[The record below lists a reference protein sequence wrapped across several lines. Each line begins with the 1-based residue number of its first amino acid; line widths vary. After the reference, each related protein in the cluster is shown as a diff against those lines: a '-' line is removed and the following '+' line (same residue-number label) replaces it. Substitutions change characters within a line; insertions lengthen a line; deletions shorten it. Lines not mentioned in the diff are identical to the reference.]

1 MDIRIAAV
9 PSQYVSRA
17 IYQRT
22 ATAEE
27 PTVGPVGPSETRLYL
42 AGLSVCDECSPRA
55 QHSLNIIRMHHS
67 IPARSNC
74 LFERHSRVIDPAA
87 IHKVDNAHRS
97 LGPEL
102 SRHGVDNQP
111 STVFRLFCGSHV
123 HQSSYKFDC
132 A

>member
-9 PSQYVSRA
+9 PSEDVSRA
-17 IYQRT
+17 VNQRT

-27 PTVGPVGPSETRLYL
+27 PTIRPIGPSEARLDL
-42 AGLSVCDECSPRA
+42 AGLTLCDERSPLT
-55 QHSLNIIRMHHS
+55 QHSLNIIGMHHS

-74 LFERHSRVIDPAA
+74 LFERHSRVIYPAA
-87 IHKVDNAHRS
+87 IHKIDNALGA

-111 STVFRLFCGSHV
+111 STVFRLLRGRYV
-123 HQSSYKFDC
+123 H
-132 A
+132 